1 MGDKDAGKDITCPFC
16 FETFKD
22 WQVHFRMEVREDN
35 PLFEPQKDQK
45 YEDFWSEYGGTTE
58 VDVTQAESQAGGGT
72 DEVLPYYHRVYDPHD
87 PSHKNAFIKKD
98 SQADSSHTVLV
109 RDVDG
114 MVIGARDSFG
124 KVTTERVCPH
134 CHNLLPGDYG
144 RNSVKLISLIGI
156 TGAGKTVYLSQLCKF
171 MQAQLGAYGVSVMPT
186 SQYAYD
192 YMNKNMVVMGEKL
205 PDGTDPKRLLQPLC
219 FDFTFSD
226 PDGKQHTQTFVF
238 YDIAGENLMLAA
250 GQGLGVQAKKF
261 GKFILHSDALIFL
274 VDPVQFIVK
283 GTGAAAAIA
292 SLTVINALFKAGAN
306 PNALKNIPLAVCISQ
321 ADKPL
326 DGMASNACQFI
337 AKGKSLSDMQGA
349 PISGS
354 DALAFD
360 AADYNQW
367 QTCIDDFVKFLQ
379 KGAANKP
386 GPGVNPLGTVLSK
399 NYDCYNYFMIE
410 SIGVPLEE
418 KSESSGAVYQVPSK
432 QPAPKRIIEPIL
444 WILTILSIDGS
455 GRPAVA
461 VEGKINEPKGWRCPV
476 CNKWCSD
483 TVTFC
488 PKCGVNKKGEWRCR
502 KCKRLNP
509 RSAEWCESPG
519 CNTNRSGESRGF
531 FAGLFS
537 RISRGRGA

>member
-1 MGDKDAGKDITCPFC
+1 
-16 FETFKD
+16 
-22 WQVHFRMEVREDN
+22 
-35 PLFEPQKDQK
+35 
-45 YEDFWSEYGGTTE
+45 
-58 VDVTQAESQAGGGT
+58 
-72 DEVLPYYHRVYDPHD
+72 
-87 PSHKNAFIKKD
+87 
-98 SQADSSHTVLV
+98 
-109 RDVDG
+109 
-114 MVIGARDSFG
+114 
-124 KVTTERVCPH
+124 
-134 CHNLLPGDYG
+134 
-144 RNSVKLISLIGI
+144 
-156 TGAGKTVYLSQLCKF
+156 
-171 MQAQLGAYGVSVMPT
+171 
-186 SQYAYD
+186 
-192 YMNKNMVVMGEKL
+192 
-205 PDGTDPKRLLQPLC
+205 
-219 FDFTFSD
+219 
-226 PDGKQHTQTFVF
+226 
-238 YDIAGENLMLAA
+238 
-250 GQGLGVQAKKF
+250 
-261 GKFILHSDALIFL
+261 
-274 VDPVQFIVK
+274 
-283 GTGAAAAIA
+283 
-292 SLTVINALFKAGAN
+292 
-306 PNALKNIPLAVCISQ
+306 
-321 ADKPL
+321 
-326 DGMASNACQFI
+326 MASNACQFI